1 MMSEDPIT
9 RIHTPDAPSP
19 AGHYSQAT
27 VAAGCIYI
35 AGQLPIRPD
44 GAALADPGFEAQARQ
59 AIANMLA
66 ILAAAG
72 GDAQHLLKVTAYI
85 VGVDNWPRFNAVYAA
100 MLPGARPART
110 VVPVTELHHGYLV
123 EIDAVALHV
132 TAAAPSST

>member
-1 MMSEDPIT
+1 MTSEDPVA
-9 RIHTPDAPSP
+9 RIRTDDAPQP
-19 AGHYSQAT
+19 AGHYAQAT
-27 VAAGCIYI
+27 VAGGCIYV

-44 GAALADPGFEAQARQ
+44 ATGLVDHDFEDQARQ

-66 ILAAAG
+66 IIAAAG
-72 GDAQHLLKVTAYI
+72 GDARHLLKVTAYI

-100 MLPGARPART
+100 MLPDAPSART

-123 EIDAVALHV
+123 EVDAIGLL